1 MADNVPRLELR
12 GVTKTFGKTL
22 VLDNI
27 DISVMENE
35 FFAILGPSGSGKST
49 ILRTVIGIERPDSG
63 RIYIKGNDVTDL
75 PANKRN
81 LSVVF
86 QSYALYP
93 NMTVY
98 QNIAFPLKMRHL
110 TAEAI
115 RKRVLP
121 TAERLGITDIL
132 PKNVTKISGGQ
143 KQRTALARAL
153 VREPAIFLLDEP
165 LSNLDA
171 RVRFR
176 AREELRNLQESL
188 KQSFVYVTHDQ
199 FEVANLANR
208 VAVLHNGK
216 FEQVAPFQELYEYPI
231 TRWVGD
237 FIGNYPMNFLPAD
250 LVTGGKGDAEIGFRT
265 EWVEVSDKGLDCEVI
280 SAETVG
286 DINYLYAGTQDHH
299 FIIKHDK
306 LVEAGSKLKCTI
318 TRGNLYKE
326 GKLVEKNT
334 SLSGANK

>member
-1 MADNVPRLELR
+1 MPDNVPRLELE
-12 GVTKTFGKTL
+12 GVSKKFGKIS
-22 VLDNI
+22 VLDKI
-27 DISVMENE
+27 DLKVMENE

-49 ILRTVIGIERPDSG
+49 LLRTVIGIETPDEG
-63 RIYIKGNDVTDL
+63 RILINGKDVTDL

-98 QNIAFPLKMRHL
+98 QNIAFPLKMRRL
-110 TAEAI
+110 TPEAI
-115 RKRVLP
+115 KKRVLP

-132 PKNVTKISGGQ
+132 QKNVTKISGGQ

-176 AREELRNLQESL
+176 AREELRSLQVGL
-188 KQSFVYVTHDQ
+188 RQSFVYVTHDQ
-199 FEVANLANR
+199 FEVSNIANR

-216 FEQVAPFQELYEYPI
+216 FEQISTFKELYEYPE
-231 TRWVGD
+231 TKWVGD
-237 FIGNYPMNFLPAD
+237 FIGNYPMNFLPASM
-250 LVTGGKGDAEIGFRT
+250 VAGDRTEGEAGFRT
-265 EWVEVSDKGLDCEVI
+265 EWIEVSDSGIDCEVQ
-280 SAETVG
+280 SGETVG
-286 DINYLYAGTQDHH
+286 DINFLYCIKDDSH
-299 FIIKHDK
+299 FIVKHDRY
-306 LVEAGSKLKCTI
+306 VEPGSMLKCSV
-318 TRGNLYKE
+318 RRCNLYVD
-326 GKLVEKNT
+326 GKLVKKDI
-334 SLSGANK
+334 LGQPQR